1 MGTGLSSAASDPSSE
16 AIHFRVPARERLE
29 GVVEGALDH
38 RLGEAAGL
46 DQLGDE
52 RPPSAV
58 PRVEVA
64 GDDALER
71 TEDRGDRTIRQVLP
85 AGAPERLDPPGQVPR
100 EEERKADRGR
110 VVGPKRCTV
119 VSTPAASDGGR

>member
-38 RLGEAAGL
+38 RLGEAGL

-85 AGAPERLDPPGQVPR
+85 AGAPERLDPPGQIPR
-100 EEERKADRGR
+100 RKSGR
-110 VVGPKRCTV
+110 RIAVASWAGPKRCT